1 MEITNQEAG
10 LLEQELFQQDNNI
23 NIWSVDLETIP
34 RQLTEI
40 EISKI
45 EEKIREEYKPEN
57 LSLGNR
63 TKPET
68 IEKFYADKAEEMELK
83 LANLGKGEAF
93 DPSTNLIVSY
103 SMAHYKI
110 PDQKLIQQLKS
121 SAQILQYNS
130 IAYNTEELDQKIR
143 ELSNRNIVTV
153 DRILDRT
160 KGDYPSDEQYKE
172 FLSKLSTKLQSVN
185 QIATF
190 NGDSFDI
197 PTMKWAFLAYD
208 IQIPPC
214 LNNSKDIQWFFSR
227 RDYSGKWIK
236 PSLKSVAARYIGTE
250 IFGDGSSVEEWWL
263 AGELDKIVQHNQEDA
278 VAILLLANKIFKINP
293 NYFGG

>member
-93 DPSTNLIVSY
+93 DPSTNIIVSY
-103 SMAHYKI
+103 SMACYKQV
-110 PDQKLIQQLKS
+110 DQASINKLKS
-121 SAQILQYNS
+121 ALDILTYNGIS
-130 IAYNTEELDQKIR
+130 VNKEEFNKKIEELSDK
-143 ELSNRNIVTV
+143 NIVTV

-160 KGDYPSDEQYKE
+160 KGDYPTDEDYKQ
-172 FLSKLSTKLQSVN
+172 FLLKLSGKLQSLK
-185 QIATF
+185 QIITF

-197 PTMKWAFLAYD
+197 PTMKWAFLAHD
-208 IQIPPC
+208 IQIPSC
-214 LNNSKDIQWFFSR
+214 LKNNIDLQWFFSR
-227 RDYSGKWIK
+227 RDYNGKWIK
-236 PSLKSVAARYIGTE
+236 PSLKSVVARYIGTE

-263 AGELDKIVQHNQEDA
+263 AGELDKILQHNQEDA
-278 VAILLLANKIFKINP
+278 IATLLLANKIFKINP